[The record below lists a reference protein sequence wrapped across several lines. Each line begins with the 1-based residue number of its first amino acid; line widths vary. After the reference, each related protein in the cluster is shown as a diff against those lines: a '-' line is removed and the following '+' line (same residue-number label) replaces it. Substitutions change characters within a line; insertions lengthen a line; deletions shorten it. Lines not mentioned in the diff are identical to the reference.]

1 VRQFIPRESL
11 AVRLFPAGLTLA
23 VLGFGVYFDHAS
35 SSIAAPQQ
43 AAAMDRALARDDASP
58 DVRRVAQWAV
68 ATQDTAGL
76 PFVVVD
82 NVESRIFAFDPQ
94 GRSIGSASVHD
105 GSAPQRAASD
115 SPGRFVADPI
125 ASARS
130 GAVVWVSAGRQIAV
144 RSADGNATPPDDASS
159 LEVERAFWIE
169 RLAAL
174 RTQPS
179 VAYVLPKA
187 QGARRP
193 S

>member
-1 VRQFIPRESL
+1 MHHLIASESL

-23 VLGFGVYFDHAS
+23 VLGFGLYFDHAS
-35 SSIAAPQQ
+35 SSIVAPQQ
-43 AAAMDRALARDDASP
+43 AAAMDRALTRDDASP

-68 ATQDTAGL
+68 TTQDTAGL

-94 GRSIGSASVHD
+94 GRPIGSASVHD
-105 GSAPQRAASD
+105 GKAAEEAASE
-115 SPGRFVADPI
+115 PAGRFVADPI

-130 GAVVWVSAGRQIAV
+130 GAIVWVGAGRQLAV
-144 RSADGNATPPDDASS
+144 RSADEKAPAPPDASS
-159 LEVERAFWIE
+159 LQVERTFWIE

-187 QGARRP
+187 HTGRRP